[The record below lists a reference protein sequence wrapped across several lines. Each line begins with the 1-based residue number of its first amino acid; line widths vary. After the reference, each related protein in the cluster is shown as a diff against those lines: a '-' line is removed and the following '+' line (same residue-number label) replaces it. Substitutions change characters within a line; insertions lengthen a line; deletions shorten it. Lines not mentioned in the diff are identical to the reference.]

1 MVRMRVLDEAYK
13 EVLALDPQT
22 AISKNLIRKL
32 AIENRVST
40 VMVGRKRL
48 INFDALLQYL
58 ANPPQEQPEKLG
70 GIRRIEK

>member
-1 MVRMRVLDEAYK
+1 MVRMRVLSEAYK

-32 AIENRVST
+32 AVEKRVPT
-40 VMVGRKRL
+40 VMAGRKRL

-58 ANPPQEQPEKLG
+58 ADPPQEQPETLG
-70 GIRRIEK
+70 GIRRIER